1 MSFGLKNTG
10 ATHQRAIQQCLV
22 DEIKDDLVEA
32 YVDDVVVKTRE
43 THTLVDNLQ
52 RTFTALSKYQWKLN
66 PKKCIFRVPS
76 GILLGN
82 VISHDGIHP
91 NPAKVKAILD
101 MQPPRNIK
109 DIQKLTGCM
118 ATLSHFISR
127 LGEKGL
133 PFFKLLKALEKF
145 IWSKEADAAFTQLK
159 ELLTSPPIL
168 TSPHKDDI
176 LLLYIV
182 AADRVV
188 SVTEPS
194 KL

>member
-10 ATHQRAIQQCLV
+10 ATHQHAIQQCLV

-32 YVDDVVVKTRE
+32 YVNDVVVKTRE

-52 RTFTALSKYQWKLN
+52 RTFTTLSKYQWKLN
-66 PKKCIFRVPS
+66 PKKCIFGVPS

-91 NPAKVKAILD
+91 NPTKVKAILD

-118 ATLSHFISR
+118 AALSHFISR
-127 LGEKGL
+127 LGKKGL
-133 PFFKLLKALEKF
+133 PFFELLKAL
-145 IWSKEADAAFTQLK
+145 
-159 ELLTSPPIL
+159 
-168 TSPHKDDI
+168 
-176 LLLYIV
+176 
-182 AADRVV
+182 
-188 SVTEPS
+188 
-194 KL
+194 